1 MVCIRQA
8 KATDLLQ
15 LQAANLMC
23 LPENYQ
29 FRYYMYHQ
37 LLWPQLLHVSENHKG
52 KVVGYVLSKMEED
65 AEIPHGHITS
75 LAVEKTNRKCGLAT
89 KMMKLAHA
97 RQEESFDS
105 QFCQLHV
112 RYTNR
117 AAFHL
122 YANTLKYTIN
132 DVEKGYYADGED
144 AYSMK
149 CDYKEMRAR
158 EKREKE
164 EAENKDGEAN
174 ETTEKYVGSGVAETE
189 GNADNPPS
197 GESVTAT

>member
-1 MVCIRQA
+1 M
-8 KATDLLQ
+8 LQ
-15 LQAANLMC
+15 LQACNLMC

-37 LLWPQLLHVSENHKG
+37 LLWPQLLHVAENHKG

-89 KMMKLAHA
+89 KMMRLAHA

-158 EKREKE
+158 EERERQEKE
-164 EAENKDGEAN
+164 
-174 ETTEKYVGSGVAETE
+174 SGKSDNADE
-189 GNADNPPS
+189 NADNPS
-197 GESVTAT
+197 EQDTAEKNVTDVATESSTT